1 MSFQLTWSDVGC
13 WFGLFQ
19 FHSNRHSV
27 QNLTI
32 CKRIS
37 GVMQSVWFSFFL
49 ALYESPIHAN
59 GFMYIMDIEGKEI
72 LMVLL
77 VFFIQIKQELYYL
90 VWFSFDIYGICN
102 RYFIYIKTSLHR
114 ITEANR
120 KKNTIF
126 WIIFANSLTFNS
138 FFQSLN
144 NNHCSLLLLLPLHF
158 PFVLLFF
165 IIFIIILCSVSVR
178 FFL

>member
-37 GVMQSVWFSFFL
+37 GVMQSVWFSFFGIVRISNSCKWI
-49 ALYESPIHAN
+49 YVYYGYWGQRDSHGVV
-59 GFMYIMDIEGKEI
+59 GFF
-72 LMVLL
+72 
-77 VFFIQIKQELYYL
+77 FFIQIKQELYYL

-120 KKNTIF
+120 EKKTHNF
-126 WIIFANSLTFNS
+126 
-138 FFQSLN
+138 LN
-144 NNHCSLLLLLPLHF
+144 NFCKLF
-158 PFVLLFF
+158 DIQLLFP
-165 IIFIIILCSVSVR
+165 IVQ
-178 FFL
+178 

>member
-37 GVMQSVWFSFFL
+37 GVMQSVWFSFFFWNCTNL
-49 ALYESPIHAN
+49 Q
-59 GFMYIMDIEGKEI
+59 FMQMDLCI
-72 LMVLL
+72 LWILRAKRFSWCCWF
-77 VFFIQIKQELYYL
+77 FFIQIKQELYYL

-144 NNHCSLLLLLPLHF
+144 NNHCSLLLPLHF